1 MFAQA
6 GADSRKK
13 GGIMWSRTNRIA
25 YVALGSNL
33 GHSDHIFASVL
44 PRLQAMS
51 LTPLT
56 ASRWV
61 KTRPVNCPPGSPD
74 FLNGVVAISPLPGE
88 TPESLLAQLQALE
101 EEFGRTPKVVLNEP
115 RTLDLDLIAFGDE
128 TRATPKLT
136 LPHPRARERE
146 FVLRPLAEIA
156 PDLVLPGEKKTV
168 SELLDGLRL

>member
-1 MFAQA
+1 M
-6 GADSRKK
+6 S
-13 GGIMWSRTNRIA
+13 SLTNRMA

-44 PRLQAMS
+44 PRLQSLS

-56 ASRWV
+56 ASRWIR
-61 KTRPVNCPPGSPD
+61 TRPVNCPPGSPD
-74 FLNGVVAISPLPGE
+74 FLNGVVAISPLPGQ
-88 TPESLLAQLQALE
+88 TPEALLGELQELE
-101 EEFGRTPKVVLNEP
+101 REFGRATKTVVNEP
-115 RTLDLDLIAFGDE
+115 RTLDLDLIAFGE
-128 TRATPKLT
+128 EKRASEKLT

-156 PDLVLPGEKKTV
+156 PDLVLPGETKTV